1 MRKVIRYFVTYPK
14 AVNILIMLFIVFGIA
29 GTISLKSSF
38 FPLIDSKFISI
49 NANYPGASPDEIEK
63 GVILKIEENLKGI
76 PGVVRVTSTSREN
89 TGSILIETD
98 DDYDIDAMLFEVKN
112 AVDKVPSYPI
122 SLEPVVVTK
131 IEEQQPTV
139 IFSLSGVNIDLK
151 SLKNM
156 AKNIESDLRA
166 IDGISQVTLSG
177 YPTEEIE
184 IAINEKNLL
193 AYNMSYMEI
202 VNSVS
207 NSNILVSGGNIKT
220 NEEDFLIRAN
230 NKNYYANGLQ
240 NLVLRKDS
248 KGNIVRLGQVAKISD
263 KFSETPIST
272 FVDYN
277 SAVVISTSSTNSEDL
292 LESAKIIN
300 SFVDEFNSNNERFKL
315 TVLKDYSIAL
325 KQRTNLLLEN
335 GGIGIFLVLIFLS
348 LFLNIRLA
356 FWVAFSIPISFL
368 GMLIFAGEFDITINL
383 MSLFGMIVVIGIL
396 VDDGIVI
403 AENIYRHYEQGKT
416 PEDAAIDG
424 TIEVMP
430 AIISAI
436 ITTIIAFSSL
446 ILLDGDVGDFFG
458 EVALIV
464 ILTLTVSLVEAL
476 IILPAHLSKSKALQ
490 LAKKNKNPDNF
501 NFFEFMKGINSKGYR
516 IMNWLRDKVY
526 SPTLKFAL
534 KNRFASLSGFVAALS
549 LTASS
554 VLGGII
560 PVDFFPVI
568 DSDILTIDLKMPMG
582 TNEKITDSIISL
594 VEQNAIESGYELE
607 EKYMQGDDRNLIQYI
622 NKNIGFSA
630 DNMSMIKGFGD
641 VGGSSTA
648 SLEIYILDSEERP
661 STINA
666 TMLAT
671 LIREKTGEIIGAEKF
686 TLNDAANFGGSPVS
700 ISLLSETNNIS
711 ELKHAK
717 NELITS
723 LKNHPLLTDVSNND
737 PEGIKEIKVELKEN
751 AYLLGLDFTKVMFQI
766 RSAFFGVEAQR
777 FQRDD
782 DEIKVWVRYDKESR
796 SFINN
801 LEEMKILTPSGNR
814 VPLDEI
820 ANYEV
825 KRGDVSINHL
835 DGKREIQIN
844 ANLIDPNLSAADIVF
859 DLKSNTIPVIKTKYP
874 SINASFEG
882 QYREANKTIQS
893 AYTVFPLVLFLIFA
907 TIGFIFRTYSQPF
920 LLLLLIPFSLTTVAW
935 GHLLHGFPVNVISLL
950 GIIALIGILVND
962 GLVLISKFNSNLR
975 DGMTFDDAIFRAGME
990 RFRAIFLTSITTM
1003 AGLAPIILEKSFQ
1016 AQLLK
1021 PMAISIAYG
1030 IGYATFLTLILLPI
1044 LISITNT
1051 LKVNGTWLVSGKI
1064 LNKRDVESPVVELNQ
1079 KNEKSI

>member
-1 MRKVIRYFVTYPK
+1 MF
-14 AVNILIMLFIVFGIA
+14 FIVFGIA
-29 GTISLKSSF
+29 GIISLKSSF

-49 NANYPGASPDEIEK
+49 NANYPGASPEEIEE

-98 DDYDIDAMLFEVKN
+98 DNYDIDAMLFEIKN

-139 IFSLSGVNIDLK
+139 IFSLSGSDIDLK

-156 AKNIESDLRA
+156 AKNVEDDLIA

-177 YPTEEIE
+177 FPNEEIE
-184 IAINEKNLL
+184 IAINENNLM
-193 AYNMSYMEI
+193 AYNLSFQDI
-202 VNSVS
+202 VNAIT

-240 NLVLRKDS
+240 NLVLKKDV
-248 KGNIVRLGQVAKISD
+248 KGKIVRIGDVAKISD
-263 KFSETPIST
+263 RFSETPVST

-277 SAVVISTSSTNSEDL
+277 SAVVITTSSTNSEDL
-292 LESAKIIN
+292 LDSAEIIN
-300 SFVDEFNSNNERFKL
+300 NYIDEFNETNNRFKL

-325 KQRTNLLLEN
+325 QQRTNLLLEN

-403 AENIYRHYEQGKT
+403 AENIFRHYEQGKT

-430 AIISAI
+430 AIVSAI

-446 ILLDGDVGDFFG
+446 IILDGDVGDFFG

-464 ILTLTVSLVEAL
+464 ILTLTISLVEAL

-490 LAKKNKNPDNF
+490 NSNKKIDEKKF
-501 NFFEFMKGINSKGYR
+501 NFFEYMKKINARGFK
-516 IMNWLRDKVY
+516 IMNWLRDKIY

-534 KNRFASLSGFVAALS
+534 KNRFASLSGFVAALY

-554 VLGGII
+554 VIGGII

-568 DSDILTIDLKMPMG
+568 DSDILTVDLKMPMG
-582 TNEKITDSIISL
+582 TNEKITDSIISM
-594 VEQNAIESGYELE
+594 VEKKAYESGLE
-607 EKYMQGDDRNLIQYI
+607 IEKKFMKNDDRNLIQYI

-630 DNMSMIKGFGD
+630 DNMSMLKGFGD

-661 STINA
+661 DEIKT
-666 TMLAT
+666 TMLAN
-671 LIREKTGEIIGAEKF
+671 IMREKIGEIVGAERF

-700 ISLLSETNNIS
+700 ISLLSETNNLN
-711 ELKHAK
+711 ELKKAK
-717 NELITS
+717 DELIIK

-737 PEGIKEIKVELKEN
+737 PEGIKEIQVKLKEN
-751 AYLLGLDFTKVMFQI
+751 AYLSGLDFSKIMYQI
-766 RSAFFGVEAQR
+766 RSAFFGIEAQR
-777 FQRDD
+777 FQRGD
-782 DEIKVWVRYDKESR
+782 DEIKVWVRYDKSSR
-796 SFINN
+796 SYINN
-801 LEEMKILTPSGNR
+801 LEQMKILTPNGNR
-814 VPLDEI
+814 VPLNEI
-820 ANYEV
+820 ATYEV

-835 DGKREIQIN
+835 DGKREVQIN

-859 DLKSNTIPVIKTKYP
+859 DLKNNTIPTIKSKYP
-874 SINASFEG
+874 SITASFEG

-907 TIGFIFRTYSQPF
+907 TIGFTFRTYSQPF
-920 LLLLLIPFSLTTVAW
+920 LLILLIPFSLTTVAW

-975 DGMTFDDAIFRAGME
+975 EGMTFDDAIFKAGRE
-990 RFRAIFLTSITTM
+990 RFRAIFLTSVTTM

-1051 LKVNGTWLVSGKI
+1051 FKVKGNWLLTGKI
-1064 LNKRDVESPVVELNQ
+1064 LDKRDVESPVVELNR
-1079 KNEKSI
+1079 KK

>member
-1 MRKVIRYFVTYPK
+1 MRKIIKYFVTYPK
-14 AVNILIMLFIVFGIA
+14 AVNILILFFFVFGIA
-29 GTISLKSSF
+29 GIISLKSSF
-38 FPLIDSKFISI
+38 FPLIDSKFISV

-76 PGVVRVTSTSREN
+76 PGITRVTSTSREN
-89 TGSILIETD
+89 TGTVLIETD
-98 DDYDIDAMLFEVKN
+98 PDYDIDAMLFEIKN
-112 AVDKVPSYPI
+112 AVDKVPSFPI

-139 IFSLSGVNIDLK
+139 IFSLSGAEIDLK

-156 AKNIESDLRA
+156 AKNVEDDLRA
-166 IDGISQVTLSG
+166 VEGISQVTLSG
-177 YPTEEIE
+177 FPDEEIE
-184 IAINEKNLL
+184 ISINEQNLL
-193 AYNMSYMEI
+193 AYNLSFQEI
-202 VNSVS
+202 VNAVS
-207 NSNILVSGGNIKT
+207 SSNILISGGNIKT

-240 NLVLRKDS
+240 NLVLKKDS
-248 KGNIVRLGQVAKISD
+248 KGTIVRLGDISKISD

-277 SAVVISTSSTNSEDL
+277 SAVVITTSNTNSEDL
-292 LESAKIIN
+292 LDSAEIIN
-300 SFVDEFNSNNERFKL
+300 SYIDEFNLSNDRFKL
-315 TVLKDYSIAL
+315 TVLKDYSISL

-368 GMLIFAGEFDITINL
+368 GMFIFAGEFDITINL

-416 PEDAAIDG
+416 PDQAAIDG
-424 TIEVMP
+424 TLEVMP
-430 AIISAI
+430 AIVSAI

-446 ILLDGDVGDFFG
+446 LLLDGDVGDFFG

-476 IILPAHLSKSKALQ
+476 ILLPAHLSKSNAL
-490 LAKKNKNPDNF
+490 KKSKKVINDEKF
-501 NFFEFMKGINSKGYR
+501 NFFEFMKKINSKGFE
-516 IMNWLRDKVY
+516 IMNWLRDKIY
-526 SPTLKFAL
+526 SPMLKFGL
-534 KNRFASLSGFVAALS
+534 ENRFASLSGFIAALY
-549 LTASS
+549 LTVSS
-554 VLGGII
+554 VVGGII
-560 PVDFFPVI
+560 PVDFFPIV

-582 TNEKITDSIISL
+582 TNEKTTDSIISMI
-594 VEQNAIESGYELE
+594 EKNALESGKELKN
-607 EKYMQGDDRNLIQYI
+607 KYMKNDERDLIQYI
-622 NKNIGFSA
+622 NKNLGFSA
-630 DNMSMIKGFGD
+630 DNMSMVKGFGD

-648 SLEIYILDSEERP
+648 SLEVYILDSEERP
-661 STINA
+661 SSVNA
-666 TMLAT
+666 SMLAS
-671 LIREKTGEIIGAEKF
+671 LIREKTGEIIGAERF

-700 ISLLSETNNIS
+700 ISLLSETNNLV
-711 ELKHAK
+711 ELKQAK
-717 NELITS
+717 NELIIN
-723 LKNHPLLTDVSNND
+723 LKNNPLLIDVSNND
-737 PEGIKEIKVELKEN
+737 PEGIKEIQVKLKEN
-751 AYLLGLDFTKVMFQI
+751 AYIAGLDLSAIMYQI

-777 FQRDD
+777 FQRGD
-782 DEIKVWVRYDKESR
+782 DEIKVWVRYNKNTR
-796 SFINN
+796 SYVNN
-801 LEEMKILTPSGNR
+801 LEQMKILTPNGDR
-814 VPLDEI
+814 VPLSEI
-820 ANYEV
+820 ATYEV

-844 ANLIDPNLSAADIVF
+844 ANLIDPNISAADIVF
-859 DLKSNTIPVIKTKYP
+859 DLRNNTIPVIQEKYP
-874 SINASFEG
+874 SISASFEG

-893 AYTVFPLVLFLIFA
+893 AYTVFPLALFLIFA
-907 TIGFIFRTYSQPF
+907 TIGFTFRTYSQPF

-975 DGMTFDDAIFRAGME
+975 EGMTFDDAIFEAGRV

-1051 LKVNGTWLVSGKI
+1051 LKVKGIWLTTGKT
-1064 LNKRDVESPVVELNQ
+1064 LDKRDVESPVVELNR
-1079 KNEKSI
+1079 KKWIK